1 MKRVPRD
8 VYNGPVQ
15 IQVDENRGVIWVNSG
30 KDGRCLIR
38 ICKIPNLT
46 EMLNRRLWVI
56 DIVAARDDSC
66 CWICGHEF
74 VSPYLPSSRAD
85 AGAFTFGGRKIC
97 GDCGDA
103 LKVRR

>member
-1 MKRVPRD
+1 MKVKRVPRD

-46 EMLNRRLWVI
+46 EMLNRRL
-56 DIVAARDDSC
+56 
-66 CWICGHEF
+66 
-74 VSPYLPSSRAD
+74 
-85 AGAFTFGGRKIC
+85 
-97 GDCGDA
+97 
-103 LKVRR
+103 